1 MHAPRPFLAL
11 KVIAKAV
18 FWCHRRRQCRRIGD
32 LKGRT
37 SAAVVLTLP
46 LLFFLPPPPLPP
58 PPSPNEG
65 WLNTVNVYN
74 KEALFEAIEN
84 RPKDV
89 PLITVCNH
97 HSCLDDPF
105 IWGMLELRHMLRQ
118 QCMRWSVA
126 AHDICFTNELHARFF
141 AMGKTVPVCRG
152 EGVFQKGMD
161 YCIDLLNRGMW
172 VHIFPEGKVNM
183 VTQEFLRL
191 KWGVGRLIAESKKCP
206 IVIPFWHVGMNNVL
220 PNKEPYIPQWGQV
233 LRVLKAKTSET
244 SLRKN
249 HPNFKNSFCMEQRKK
264 ITDVIQDEFSQ
275 LKSQAET
282 LHQLSLPS
290 SSS

>member
-1 MHAPRPFLAL
+1 M
-11 KVIAKAV
+11 
-18 FWCHRRRQCRRIGD
+18 
-32 LKGRT
+32 
-37 SAAVVLTLP
+37 P
-46 LLFFLPPPPLPP
+46 LEVQWPLPNL
-58 PPSPNEG
+58 SQPNRLWQLGSSVIVPAVGLLAKLFHG

-220 PNKEPYIPQWGQV
+220 PNKEPYIPQWGQLV
-233 LRVLKAKTSET
+233 TILIGNPIDFTCLRSTMQRENKSA
-244 SLRKN
+244 
-249 HPNFKNSFCMEQRKK
+249 MEQRKK